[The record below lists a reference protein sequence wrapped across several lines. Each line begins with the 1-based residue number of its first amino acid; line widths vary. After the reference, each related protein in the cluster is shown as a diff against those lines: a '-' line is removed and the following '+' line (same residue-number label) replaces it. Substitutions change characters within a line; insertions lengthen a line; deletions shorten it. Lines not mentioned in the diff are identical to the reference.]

1 MAVYYDFKDILPE
14 LQSDV
19 INYGLEIW
27 IKSLI
32 SIPSFEIAKNIC
44 GTSMFRLQIYII
56 PYKNN
61 GENK

>member
-1 MAVYYDFKDILPE
+1 MAIYYDFKDILPE

-32 SIPSFEIAKNIC
+32 SMPSFELAKNI
-44 GTSMFRLQIYII
+44 RD
-56 PYKNN
+56 
-61 GENK
+61 